1 MPKGRKITPVG
12 VVKESSD
19 LIAEREKARLGI
31 EKFPEQPSNEKKSP
45 EEGQENPS
53 KKASKKRS

>member
-19 LIAEREKARLGI
+19 LIAEREKVRIGH

-45 EEGQENPS
+45 EDGEQKTPKKPS
-53 KKASKKRS
+53 KNG

>member
-19 LIAEREKARLGI
+19 LIAEREKARVGH
-31 EKFPEQPSNEKKSP
+31 EKFSEQPSNEKKSP
-45 EEGQENPS
+45 EEGEQKAPKKPS
-53 KKASKKRS
+53 KNS

>member
-12 VVKESSD
+12 VVKESSE

-45 EEGQENPS
+45 EEGGQNPP
-53 KKASKKRS
+53 KKRSKKK

>member
-1 MPKGRKITPVG
+1 MPKGRKITPAG

-19 LIAEREKARLGI
+19 VIAEREKARAGH

-45 EEGQENPS
+45 EQEDQKSP
-53 KKASKKRS
+53 KKR